1 MFRSEDDERAD
12 DDKKGIFTMSPTLLN
27 MNKKARDVE
36 LPFAPS
42 LKRSL
47 TAAGLVADSLESA
60 TVHSEHVLLALLGYD
75 PARGRVPEE
84 IDRAVEE
91 RGYAKGALAVF
102 LRMEGIDSST
112 FSAAEFCRRLVMDI
126 KYPDS
131 AEGPQLV
138 TGQDGEMSTPTLA
151 QVGVDLTEM
160 AQRGE
165 LDPVSG
171 REEEVGFA
179 LRTLVRRRKNNP
191 CLMGEPGVG
200 KTAIAESIAQILAA
214 PSMLERLDELFDR
227 GDDGEFVKA
236 KEVERIRSLANLCPA
251 RLRNHRVISL
261 ELANLVAGT
270 KYRGSFLAFICSTSV
285 FLSSSAP
292 VHLKNI
298 IHLDRRVRGKT
309 ASYRRRS
316 YRRQS
321 STNNTIY
328 RRNSHSRGCRLRRRR
343 HRCGQHA

>member
-1 MFRSEDDERAD
+1 MTLGILDHPERARKTLKSYGATLRKGRLTVETMFRSEEDEKQGAND
-12 DDKKGIFTMSPTLLN
+12 ANDKKGIFTMSPTLLN

-102 LRMEGIDSST
+102 LRMEGIDSTT

-131 AEGPQLV
+131 MEGPQLV
-138 TGQDGEMSTPTLA
+138 TGQDGGASTPTLA

-160 AQRGE
+160 ARRGE

-214 PSMLERLDELFDR
+214 PSTLERLDELFDR
-227 GDDGEFVKA
+227 GDDGEFIKA
-236 KEVERIRSLANLCPA
+236 KEVERIQSLANLCPT

-270 KYRGSFLAFICSTSV
+270 KYRGLCLLLLTDDDNAKPFILLNKYIFIIFLILLMHT
-285 FLSSSAP
+285 
-292 VHLKNI
+292 
-298 IHLDRRVRGKT
+298 
-309 ASYRRRS
+309 
-316 YRRQS
+316 
-321 STNNTIY
+321 
-328 RRNSHSRGCRLRRRR
+328 
-343 HRCGQHA
+343 